1 MHPLLSHP
9 SLCLAIQLPV
19 PIPLFSYH
27 YFFLATYGSAQPPIS
42 AATGILIPLRKWVG
56 NNTLNML
63 FFFVGTIKETSGP
76 LVIPLISKNKW
87 READKAKLEKKDKKT
102 EEKKAEKDEK
112 DLTIQERAAREILE
126 ESKKVP
132 YAYLCV

>member
-1 MHPLLSHP
+1 MLL
-9 SLCLAIQLPV
+9 
-19 PIPLFSYH
+19 
-27 YFFLATYGSAQPPIS
+27 
-42 AATGILIPLRKWVG
+42 
-56 NNTLNML
+56 
-63 FFFVGTIKETSGP
+63 FFVGTIKETSGP

-102 EEKKAEKDEK
+102 EEKKDEK

-132 YAYLCV
+132 YSNLIV

>member
-1 MHPLLSHP
+1 MSW
-9 SLCLAIQLPV
+9 Q
-19 PIPLFSYH
+19 H
-27 YFFLATYGSAQPPIS
+27 YS
-42 AATGILIPLRKWVG
+42 
-56 NNTLNML
+56 TLKM
-63 FFFVGTIKETSGP
+63 FFVGTIKDTSGP

-132 YAYLCV
+132 YSNLSV

>member
-1 MHPLLSHP
+1 M
-9 SLCLAIQLPV
+9 
-19 PIPLFSYH
+19 
-27 YFFLATYGSAQPPIS
+27 
-42 AATGILIPLRKWVG
+42 
-56 NNTLNML
+56 
-63 FFFVGTIKETSGP
+63 FFVGTIKDTSGP

-102 EEKKAEKDEK
+102 GEKKAEKDEK

-132 YAYLCV
+132 YSNLSV